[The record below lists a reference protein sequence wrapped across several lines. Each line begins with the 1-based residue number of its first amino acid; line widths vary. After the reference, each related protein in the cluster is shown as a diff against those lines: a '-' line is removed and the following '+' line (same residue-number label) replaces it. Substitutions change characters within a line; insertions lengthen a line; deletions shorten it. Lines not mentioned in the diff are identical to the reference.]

1 MGNET
6 KHDAEAVGPAQ
17 VPPDCFRLEELET
30 FQSLE
35 NKMLVEAN
43 YYLWL
48 RTNPTETPEAHGFL
62 YFLELIFESHD
73 PLLLTYGEDSA
84 AIHIGTAAHLL
95 DTAQRLQSLHGYAAI
110 RRIRANTS
118 SIWQPLIGQSL
129 NAIHL
134 ARHESGLYANSAL
147 QLDFGDRQVVVQL
160 AATEGLEIINEFH
173 DEI

>member
-6 KHDAEAVGPAQ
+6 KHDAEAVDPAH

-30 FQSLE
+30 LQSLG
-35 NKMLVEAN
+35 NQMLVEIN

-48 RTNPTETPEAHGFL
+48 RTNPAETPEAHGFL

-73 PLLLTYGEDSA
+73 PLLLTSGEDSA
-84 AIHIGTAAHLL
+84 AIRVSTAAHLL
-95 DTAQRLQSLHGYAAI
+95 DTAQRLQSLHGYIAI
-110 RRIRANTS
+110 RRIQANTS
-118 SIWQPLIGQSL
+118 SIWRPLIGRPL

-134 ARHESGLYANSAL
+134 ARHENGLYANSAL
-147 QLDFGDRQVVVQL
+147 QLDFGDRQIVVQL